1 MASRRLFLVLP
12 LIVWLAV
19 AWSSIAG
26 AQPAPG
32 RARLL
37 VTVLD
42 RTGAVLPGAAV
53 VVAGQDEALASVQK
67 DLRASGTGIAVAD
80 DLAPG
85 KYTIRAEFP
94 GFQATLVRD
103 VRLRAGDNRRSVT
116 LEIKKLDQDVTVTRD
131 KQSTAMDPRG
141 AAFSTILTREQIE
154 SLPDDP
160 DEMEAV
166 LKGMAPPGATI
177 RVDGFTGGRLPPKSQ
192 IRSIRL
198 PRLDMFA
205 AQNHGGMGGAL
216 YIDIMT
222 MPGAGPIRGSVD
234 FSFLDDAFEARN
246 PMTPTKPEEQLRQ
259 GNFALSGTITPNKT
273 SFSLSAGVTSQNL
286 ASNVFAV
293 LPDRT
298 TLATSYQQPLD
309 RWNLSARIDH
319 GFKKDH
325 AVRLSFDRTS
335 ATQQNLGVGDA
346 NLLERGYSSTASS
359 NMIRL
364 SENGPLGRRFFT
376 ESRLQV
382 RWSDTALASN
392 SEAVALQVNGAFT
405 SGGAE
410 MRGGRRDVSFE
421 AASDLDYVRGNHSW
435 RTGVLLEGGR
445 YTSDDT
451 SNYLGTY
458 TFGPSLDPLAPRTA
472 LEEYDAGTPAL
483 YTRRIGNPYVQYAQV
498 QAAGYVQDDWRVLR
512 SLLLSFGVRY
522 GVETHVADAWNLS
535 PRVSAAWS
543 PRRNG
548 SLTFRASY
556 GYFYDWISTDTYK
569 QTLLVDGSHL
579 REVSIANPSYPDP
592 GTLTATPSNRYLWAD
607 SVSLPNAHRL
617 SVAVDR
623 VLTPNSRLTVGYTA
637 GFGAGL
643 LRSRDL
649 NVPVAGVRPDPA
661 FADEYLLVSDA
672 ASRSHALN
680 VAWNLNKLNWHRLL
694 LFANYTL
701 STSRANSGGAASTPT
716 IDDSLDADWGPS
728 SGDAR
733 HRLGAMIN
741 AQPVANL
748 TVAFNVSARSALPY
762 NITTG
767 SDDNHDGVFNDRPAG
782 VSRNSARGSAFVD
795 VGGRVSYGWGFGP
808 ARTGGGGGGTQ
819 VTVVSGGHGDGAMAA
834 GFGGG
839 PGDRRF
845 RVEVYASAQNL
856 FNRTNYTSYGGVSG
870 SPVFG
875 RPTSAGTAR
884 RAQAGVR
891 FSF

>member
-1 MASRRLFLVLP
+1 MASRRSSLFLSLVGL
-12 LIVWLAV
+12 VAV
-19 AWSSIAG
+19 VTASFAG

-42 RTGAVLPGAAV
+42 QTGAVLPGAVV
-53 VVAGQDEALASVQK
+53 VVAGQDEALTAVK
-67 DLRASGTGIAVAD
+67 RDLRASGMGIAVAE

-85 KYTIRAEFP
+85 RYTIRVEFP

-103 VRLRAGDNRRSVT
+103 VRVRAGDNRRSVT
-116 LEIKKLDQDVTVTRD
+116 LAISKLDQDVTVTRD

-205 AQNHGGMGGAL
+205 AQNHGGMSGAF

-222 MPGAGPIRGSVD
+222 MPGAGPMRGSVD
-234 FSFLDDAFEARN
+234 FSFLDDALEARN
-246 PMTPTKPEEQLRQ
+246 ALTPTKPEEQLRQ

-273 SFSLSAGVTSQNL
+273 SFSLSAGGTSQNL

-293 LPDRT
+293 LPDRS
-298 TLATSYQQPLD
+298 TLAASYAQPLD

-325 AVRLSFDRTS
+325 ALRLSFDRTS
-335 ATQQNLGVGDA
+335 TKQQNLGVGDVS
-346 NLLERGYSSTASS
+346 LLERGYSSTAST
-359 NMIRL
+359 NMVRL

-382 RWSDTALASN
+382 RSSDTSYASN
-392 SEAVALQVNGAFT
+392 TEAVALQVNGAFT

-410 MRGGRRDVSFE
+410 MRGGRRDVTFE

-445 YTSDDT
+445 DTSDDI

-458 TFGPSLDPLAPRTA
+458 TFANLDL
-472 LEEYDAGTPAL
+472 YDVGTPAQ
-483 YTRRIGNPYVQYAQV
+483 YTRRLGDPFVQYTQV
-498 QAAGYVQDDWRVLR
+498 QAAAYVQDDWRARR

-522 GVETHVADAWNLS
+522 GVQTHVSDAWNLS

-543 PRRNG
+543 PRRDG

-556 GYFYDWISTDTYK
+556 GYFYEWIATDAYK

-592 GTLTATPSNRYLWAD
+592 GTLTAKATNRYLWSDGVA
-607 SVSLPNAHRL
+607 LPNAHRL
-617 SVAVDR
+617 SLAVDR
-623 VLTPNSRLTVGYTA
+623 ALTPNSRLTVAYSA

-643 LRSRDL
+643 LRSRDI
-649 NVPVAGVRPDPA
+649 NIPVAGVRPDPA
-661 FADEYLLVSDA
+661 FADEYVLVSDA

-680 VAWNLNKLNWHRLL
+680 IAWNLNELNWHRLL

-701 STSRANSGGAASTPT
+701 STSRANTGGASSTPT
-716 IDDSLDADWGPS
+716 IDDNLGAEWGPS
-728 SGDAR
+728 SGDSR
-733 HRLGAMIN
+733 HRLGGMIN
-741 AQPVANL
+741 AQPIANL
-748 TVAFNVSARSALPY
+748 TVSFNVSARSALPY

-767 SDDNHDGVFNDRPAG
+767 RDDNLDGVFNDRPAG
-782 VSRNSARGSAFVD
+782 VSRNSARASAMVD
-795 VGGRVSYGWGFGP
+795 VSGRISYGWAFGP
-808 ARTGGGGGGTQ
+808 VRAGGGGGGTQ
-819 VTVVSGGHGDGAMAA
+819 IVVVSGGGGGGAMAP

-839 PGDRRF
+839 PSDRRF
-845 RVEVYASAQNL
+845 RVDVYASAQNL
-856 FNRTNYTSYGGVSG
+856 FNRTNYTSYGGVFG

-875 RPTSAGTAR
+875 QPTSASTAR
-884 RAQAGVR
+884 RAQAGIR

>member
-1 MASRRLFLVLP
+1 MASRRPSLIPSLLV
-12 LIVWLAV
+12 WFAV
-19 AWSSIAG
+19 VSSSIAG

-42 RTGAVLPGAAV
+42 QTGGVLPGAVV
-53 VVAGQDEALASVQK
+53 VVAGQDDALAAVHQ
-67 DLRASGTGIAVAD
+67 DLRASGAGIAVAEN
-80 DLAPG
+80 LTPG
-85 KYTIRAEFP
+85 RYTIRIEFP
-94 GFQATLVRD
+94 GFQTALVRG
-103 VRLRAGDNRRSVT
+103 VRLRAGDSRRSIT
-116 LEIKKLDQDVTVTRD
+116 LALKKFDQDVTVTRD
-131 KQSTAMDPRG
+131 KQSEAIDPRG

-154 SLPDDP
+154 ALPDDP
-160 DEMEAV
+160 DEMEDA
-166 LKGMAPPGATI
+166 LKAMAPPGATI

-205 AQNHGGMGGAL
+205 AQNHGGMSGAL

-222 MPGAGPIRGSVD
+222 MPGAGPMRGSVD
-234 FSFLDDAFEARN
+234 FSFLDDALEARN
-246 PMTPTKPEEQLRQ
+246 PLTPAKPEEQLRQ

-273 SFSLSAGVTSQNL
+273 SFSISAGVTSQNL
-286 ASNVFAV
+286 ASNVLAV
-293 LPDRT
+293 LADGT
-298 TLATSYQQPLD
+298 TFAGSYPQPQD

-319 GFKKDH
+319 AFKKDH
-325 AVRLSFDRTS
+325 AIRLSFDRTS
-335 ATQQNLGVGDA
+335 ARQQNLGVGDA
-346 NLLERGYSSTASS
+346 NLVERGYSSRGST
-359 NMIRL
+359 NMVRL

-382 RWSDTALASN
+382 RWSDTSFASN

-405 SGGAE
+405 SGGAQ
-410 MRGGRRDVSFE
+410 MRGGRRDVTFE

-451 SNYLGTY
+451 SNYLGTF
-458 TFGPSLDPLAPRTA
+458 TFASRQAYLAG
-472 LEEYDAGTPAL
+472 EPAL
-483 YTRRIGNPYVQYAQV
+483 YTRRIGDPYLQYTQV
-498 QAAGYVQDDWRVLR
+498 QAAAYVQDDWRVLR
-512 SLLLSFGVRY
+512 SLLFSLGVRY
-522 GVETHVADAWNLS
+522 GVETHVSDAWNLS

-548 SLTFRASY
+548 SLTFRGSY

-569 QTLLVDGSHL
+569 QTLLVDGYHL
-579 REVSIANPSYPDP
+579 REITIPNPTYPDP
-592 GTLTATPSNRYLWAD
+592 GASSTTPATRYLWSDGA
-607 SVSLPNAHRL
+607 SLPSAHRL

-643 LRSRDL
+643 LRSRNL
-649 NVPVAGVRPDPA
+649 NAPVAGVRPDPA
-661 FADEYLLVSDA
+661 FANEFSLVADA

-680 VAWNLNKLNWHRLL
+680 IAWNLNKLNWHRLL

-701 STSRANSGGAASTPT
+701 SGSRTNTSGAFSTPAS
-716 IDDSLDADWGPS
+716 DDNLDGEWGSS

-741 AQPVANL
+741 AQPVRNL
-748 TVAFNVSARSALPY
+748 TVSFNVSARSALPY
-762 NITTG
+762 TITTG
-767 SDDNHDGVFNDRPAG
+767 GDNNGDGVFNDRPAG
-782 VSRNSARGSAFVD
+782 TSRNSARGSATVD
-795 VGGRVSYGWGFGP
+795 VGGRIAYGWGFGP

-819 VTVVSGGHGDGAMAA
+819 VVVVSGGAGGAMAP

-839 PGDRRF
+839 PSDRRF
-845 RVEVYASAQNL
+845 RLDVYASAQNL
-856 FNRTNYTSYGGVSG
+856 FNRTNYTTYSGVLTSLL
-870 SPVFG
+870 FG
-875 RPTSAGTAR
+875 QPTSAGTAR
-884 RAQAGVR
+884 RVQTGIR

>member
-1 MASRRLFLVLP
+1 MSPGIARCSLAIVGPFLTATLLAS
-12 LIVWLAV
+12 
-19 AWSSIAG
+19 
-26 AQPAPG
+26 AQVP
-32 RARLL
+32 ARLGGL
-37 VTVLD
+37 VILVIDQTN
-42 RTGAVLPGAAV
+42 AVLPNATVSVTRENVPDALPRVASTSAA
-53 VVAGQDEALASVQK
+53 GLATFE
-67 DLRASGTGIAVAD
+67 G
-80 DLAPG
+80 LAPAR
-85 KYTIRAEFP
+85 YNVQASYP
-94 GFQATLVRD
+94 GFQTAIARHVR
-103 VRLRAGDNRRSVT
+103 VGAGDNRRT
-116 LEIKKLDQDVTVTRD
+116 LKLFIEKLDETVTVSRD
-131 KQSTAMDPRG
+131 KQTVSLDTQG

-205 AQNHGGMGGAL
+205 AQNHGGMSGAL
-216 YIDIMT
+216 FIDIMT
-222 MPGAGPIRGSVD
+222 MPGAGPMRGSVD
-234 FSFLDDAFEARN
+234 FSFLDDALEARN
-246 PMTPTKPEEQLRQ
+246 PMLPTKPEEQLRQ
-259 GNFALSGTITPNKT
+259 GSFSLSGTITPNKT
-273 SFSLSAGVTSQNL
+273 SFSMSAGGTSQNL

-293 LPDRT
+293 LPDG
-298 TLATSYQQPLD
+298 TLSASYAQPVD

-319 GFKKDH
+319 VYKKDH
-325 AVRLSFDRTS
+325 ALRLSFDRTS
-335 ATQQNLGVGDA
+335 AAQKNLGVGDV
-346 NLLERGYSSTASS
+346 NLIERGYSSSAST

-364 SENGPLGRRFFT
+364 SENGPIGRRFFT

-382 RWSDTALASN
+382 RWTDTSYASN
-392 SEAVALQVNGAFT
+392 TEAVAQQVNGYFA
-405 SGGAE
+405 SGGAQ
-410 MRGGRRDVSFE
+410 MRGGRRDVTFE

-458 TFGPSLDPLAPRTA
+458 TFAPLLDPINRERTA
-472 LEEYDAGTPAL
+472 LDAYNAGRPAL
-483 YTRRIGNPYVQYAQV
+483 YTRRIGDPYVQYAQV
-498 QAAGYVQDDWRVLR
+498 QAAGYVQDDWRARR

-522 GVETHVADAWNLS
+522 GVETHVSDAWNLS

-569 QTLLVDGSHL
+569 QTLLVDGQHL
-579 REVSIANPSYPDP
+579 REVSIASPSYPDP
-592 GTLTATPSNRYLWAD
+592 GTLTATASNRYLWSDGVA
-607 SVSLPNAHRL
+607 LPNAHRL

-680 VAWNLNKLNWHRLL
+680 VAWNLNRMNWHRLL

-701 STSRANSGGAASTPT
+701 STSRTDTGGASSTPT
-716 IDDSLDADWGPS
+716 VADNLAAEWGPS
-728 SGDAR
+728 GGDAR
-733 HRLGAMIN
+733 HRLGGMLN
-741 AQPVANL
+741 VQPITNL
-748 TVAFNVSARSALPY
+748 SVSFNVSGRSATPY
-762 NITTG
+762 NIITG
-767 SDDNHDGVFNDRPAG
+767 QDNNHDGVFNDRPAG
-782 VSRNSARGSAFVD
+782 MSRNSARGSAVVD
-795 VGGRVSYGWGFGP
+795 VGGRLLRLGI
-808 ARTGGGGGGTQ
+808 RTRAGGRGGGGTQ
-819 VTVVSGGHGDGAMAA
+819 VTIVSGGGGGAMPA

-839 PGDRRF
+839 PSDHDSASTSTRR
-845 RVEVYASAQNL
+845 R
-856 FNRTNYTSYGGVSG
+856 RTCSIA
-870 SPVFG
+870 
-875 RPTSAGTAR
+875 PTTRATA
-884 RAQAGVR
+884 ACWLAGVR
-891 FSF
+891 SADQRGYSAAHATGNTIRVLMRRC